1 MAPKFGGQAL
11 FSRFTLNT
19 QNTLS
24 STEPTIT
31 TIDAIGARDIAFE
44 SKNDML
50 LVCYGHIWPIRKSLI
65 TKKDGKFIFFFQF
78 YTQKKKRLFCKMYID
93 ATLATIDLCD
103 NAFERRI
110 MCFRFVISIFCF
122 YVCRLLQ
129 KMLKVFVFFQFTP
142 KRQKNAIYKKKHW
155 INASANRHVRWC
167 VQKTH

>member
-31 TIDAIGARDIAFE
+31 TIDALGARDIAFE
-44 SKNDML
+44 SENDML
-50 LVCYGHIWPIRKSLI
+50 PVCYGHIWPIRKSLI

-93 ATLATIDLCD
+93 ATPATIDFCD
-103 NAFERRI
+103 SAFERRI
-110 MCFRFVISIFCF
+110 MCFRFAKTIFCF

-129 KMLKVFVFFQFTP
+129 KMWKVFVFFQFRP
-142 KRQKNAIYKKKHW
+142 KRQKKCYLQKKTLDQ
-155 INASANRHVRWC
+155 C
-167 VQKTH
+167 

>member
-11 FSRFTLNT
+11 FSRFTHNT

-44 SKNDML
+44 SENDML
-50 LVCYGHIWPIRKSLI
+50 PVCYGHIWLIRKSLM
-65 TKKDGKFIFFFQF
+65 TKKRWKVYLFFQF

-93 ATLATIDLCD
+93 PTLATIDFCD
-103 NAFERRI
+103 SALERRI

-129 KMLKVFVFFQFTP
+129 KMWKVFVFFS
-142 KRQKNAIYKKKHW
+142 IY
-155 INASANRHVRWC
+155 A
-167 VQKTH
+167 QKTKKMLFTK